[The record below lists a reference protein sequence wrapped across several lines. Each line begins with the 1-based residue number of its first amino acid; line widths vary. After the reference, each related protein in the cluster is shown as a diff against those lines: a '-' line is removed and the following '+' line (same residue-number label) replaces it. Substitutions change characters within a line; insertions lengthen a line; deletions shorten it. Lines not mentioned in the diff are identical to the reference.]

1 MRSGDFYQRHLD
13 AVSRSFALCIPQLD
27 QPFRERVALS
37 YLLLRVLDTVEDAPF
52 ADKRKQEEQF
62 DTFRRFLHAAPS
74 KAETDAF
81 VAAFPAEVTRGER
94 ELLADTHAFFE
105 DAHSLPAEAR
115 AVMVSA
121 IDRMAEGMAAY
132 ARRPQ
137 PLRLVDLEDV
147 TRYCCIVAGL
157 VGELLTNL
165 WGLGRPAQPQMVLAY
180 RFGVYLQKVNI
191 LKDQEEDEAAG
202 RFLVPDRREL
212 LGSLRADAE
221 GALAYLRSLPREE
234 RGYRVFCAWSLML
247 GAQALSQLDG
257 PRQSHRAQ
265 TANLLARSAAIAQDD
280 DALSRLFAELLPK
293 LPEITPRAPLKK
305 PESGEQFR
313 GILAAPLT
321 DAEFRQVGVYLGP
334 QPLAR
339 AASQ

>member
-1 MRSGDFYQRHLD
+1 MKSGDFYQRHLD

-52 ADKRKQEEQF
+52 SDKERQELQF
-62 DTFRRFLHAAPS
+62 ETFRSFLRTRPS
-74 KAETDAF
+74 SAQVDAF
-81 VAAFPAEVTRGER
+81 VKAFPSGITQGER
-94 ELLADTHAFFE
+94 ALLADSYAFFE
-105 DAHSLPAEAR
+105 DAHALPEEAKS
-115 AVMVSA
+115 AMFSA

-165 WGLGRPAQPQMVLAY
+165 WAIGKSSAPALVLAY

-191 LKDQEEDEAAG
+191 LKDQEEDEEAG

-247 GAQALSQLDG
+247 GAASLGQLDH
-257 PRQSHRAQ
+257 PKQSHRAQ
-265 TANLLARSAAIAQDD
+265 TAKLLARTAAIAQDD
-280 DALSRLFAELLPK
+280 EALARLFSELLPP
-293 LPEITPRAPLKK
+293 LPEIKPRAPLRK
-305 PESGEQFR
+305 PESAEEFR
-313 GILAAPLT
+313 GIVATPLT
-321 DAEFRQVGVYLGP
+321 DAEWLEVGIAVEP
-334 QPLAR
+334 HKR

>member
-1 MRSGDFYQRHLD
+1 VRSGEFYQRHLD

-52 ADKRKQEEQF
+52 ADKQKQEEQF
-62 DTFRRFLHAAPS
+62 NLFRRFLREEPAP
-74 KAETDAF
+74 ADVDAF
-81 VAAFPAEVTRGER
+81 RAAFPEVTPGER
-94 ELLADTHAFFE
+94 ALLADAHAFFE
-105 DAHSLPAEAR
+105 DCHSLPEEAR
-115 AVMVSA
+115 EVIVSA

-157 VGELLTNL
+157 VGELLTKL
-165 WGLGRPAQPQMVLAY
+165 WALGGGKPPPLVLAY

-191 LKDQEEDEAAG
+191 LKDQAEDEQAG

-212 LGSLRADAE
+212 LGSLRSDAE

-234 RGYRVFCAWSLML
+234 RGYRIFCAWSLLL
-247 GAQALSQLDG
+247 GAASLSQLDQ
-257 PRQSHRAQ
+257 PRQSHRSQ
-265 TANLLARSAAIAQDD
+265 TAKLLGRIAASAQDD
-280 DALSRLFAELLPK
+280 DELARQFAELLPK
-293 LPEITPRAPLKK
+293 LPDITPRAPLRK
-305 PESGEQFR
+305 PETAEEFR
-313 GILAAPLT
+313 GILATALT
-321 DAEFRQVGVYLGP
+321 DAEFRQVGIFVE
-334 QPLAR
+334 PLAR

>member
-1 MRSGDFYQRHLD
+1 VRSGEFYQRHLD

-27 QPFRERVALS
+27 RPFREQVALS

-52 ADKRKQEEQF
+52 SDKARQERQF
-62 DTFRRFLHAAPS
+62 EAFRNFLRTPPSAAQV
-74 KAETDAF
+74 DAF
-81 VAAFPAEVTRGER
+81 VKAFPDRITQGER
-94 ELLADTHAFFE
+94 ALLADAYAFFE
-105 DAHSLPAEAR
+105 DAHGLPEEAKS
-115 AVMVSA
+115 AMFSA

-165 WGLGRPAQPQMVLAY
+165 WAIGKPSAPPLVLAY

-191 LKDQEEDEAAG
+191 LKDQEEDEEAG

-247 GAQALSQLDG
+247 GAASLGQLDQ
-257 PRQSHRAQ
+257 PKQSHRAQ
-265 TANLLARSAAIAQDD
+265 TAKLLARTAAIAQDD
-280 DALSRLFAELLPK
+280 EALARLFAELLPP
-293 LPEITPRAPLKK
+293 LPEIKPRAPLRK
-305 PESGEQFR
+305 PESAEEFR
-313 GILAAPLT
+313 GIVATPLT
-321 DAEFRQVGVYLGP
+321 DAEWLEVGISVE
-334 QPLAR
+334 PLER